1 MDVQRSSKATSH
13 QDARTRPQA
22 GRQAGGRCGRLRAKG
37 QGTDPE
43 GGLQGPR
50 GGYHGGATGAL
61 GRC

>member
-1 MDVQRSSKATSH
+1 MAVDVQRSSKATSH
-13 QDARTRPQA
+13 QDTAT

-43 GGLQGPR
+43 GGLQGSR